1 MTSLPFA
8 SFSKNILTS
17 PSIYE
22 WVRNYHGLMRL
33 RVSCWKHCWMSDA
46 AWTEWKNYSRP
57 RFNYV
62 AWLPGVTPFC
72 VFKSTTLGTRS
83 LFASANMQSEMSIR
97 VQKSVRRLR
106 ISKSLICDDLSVRV
120 SDNSGRVMTP
130 SKPYAYACGVSET
143 FGKTSWPSCASGS
156 GRPPWI
162 ADDYQPPPGEARW
175 DNPEIDIVQD
185 IRNFLEWR
193 VSELYR

>member
-1 MTSLPFA
+1 MTTIPSYA
-8 SFSKNILTS
+8 SAWQKTPLSVST
-17 PSIYE
+17 YE
-22 WVRNYHGLMRL
+22 WLRNYLGLMPL
-33 RVSCWKHCWMSDA
+33 RVNCWRHCWMSDA

-62 AWLPGVTPFC
+62 AWLPARIPFC

-83 LFASANMQSEMSIR
+83 LFASGSQQSEMSIR

-106 ISKSLICDDLSVRV
+106 ISKSLTCDDLSVRL
-120 SDNSGRVMTP
+120 SDNSGHVMTP
-130 SKPYAYACGVSET
+130 SKPFACGYAVSET
-143 FGKTSWPSCASGS
+143 FGKTSWPSSEFGS

-162 ADDYQPPPGEARW
+162 DDDYQPPAGKTRW
-175 DNPEIDIVQD
+175 DNLQVDIVKD

-193 VSELYR
+193 ASQ